1 MPEVDVYSSF
11 KAATHQINS
20 LNSLYGS
27 APKLI
32 PNKQGKCSTVSEGT
46 FGGANTF
53 EFDMRKKHSGEYKVN
68 MASIIKDARNEIL
81 DTGKENKHSN
91 RVKEHLNT

>member
-1 MPEVDVYSSF
+1 MYSSF
-11 KAATHQINS
+11 KAATNQVNS

-46 FGGANTF
+46 FGTNTF
-53 EFDMRKKHSGEYKVN
+53 DYDMKKKHSGEYKVN
-68 MASIIKDARNEIL
+68 MASIIKDARNEIM
-81 DTGKENKHSN
+81 DASKENRQSN
-91 RVKEHLNT
+91 RVKEHLHT